1 LRLALPGTSRVAA
14 ALLAAAT
21 LVVGLAIGYT
31 LAVRAAP
38 PPREPALL
46 WDDYILAVASLY
58 QRDGDLTAAKERLRR
73 LSTDD
78 AGASVAALAAIYVPD
93 GRLGDSQAAALR
105 DLAMALTG
113 RSLPPMNDFTQSKT
127 APSQPEAGPTDAL
140 AALARNQLFWG
151 LVALLSFGVV
161 GTTLIRSRRASG
173 KGENANAIVETAPAK
188 SSLAPIVA
196 APRAAVQVATPPKA
210 SARGNVEKE
219 SRAAPKGRAISISQT
234 FVYEGDEDSIEEMAT
249 ITDPLSGRTVAGCG
263 LTNGPRAGGAGG
275 GFVGFL
281 VWLHEMGSHE
291 LPQTLGLVAEGS
303 GDACKAAIGEWAD
316 YARVDELVVARPG
329 VVRTFETRRLQA
341 AVSVVDLAQTRPGR
355 AKHKVFRRI
364 EVRLDIA
371 FKEGSAI
378 APGFG
383 SR

>member
-1 LRLALPGTSRVAA
+1 VV
-14 ALLAAAT
+14 LLAAAT
-21 LVVGLAIGYT
+21 LVVGLTIGYT
-31 LAVRAAP
+31 LAVRSAP

-78 AGASVAALAAIYVPD
+78 PGASVAALAAIYVPD

-127 APSQPEAGPTDAL
+127 APAQPETGPADAL

-161 GTTLIRSRRASG
+161 GTTVIRSRRANG
-173 KGENANAIVETAPAK
+173 NDENASAPVETDPASRGVAPTALALREAVRAPAQPRGVV
-188 SSLAPIVA
+188 SSRVE
-196 APRAAVQVATPPKA
+196 RAALP
-210 SARGNVEKE
+210 
-219 SRAAPKGRAISISQT
+219 AAPKGRATAISQS
-234 FVYEGDEDSIEEMAT
+234 FVYEGDEDSIEEMST
-249 ITDPLSGRTVAGCG
+249 IADPLNGRTIAGCG
-263 LTNGPRAGGAGG
+263 LTNGPRAGGASGG
-275 GFVGFL
+275 YVGFL

-291 LPQTLGLVAEGS
+291 LPQTLGLIAEGS

-341 AVSVVDLAQTRPGR
+341 AVSIVDLAQARPGR

-371 FKEGSAI
+371 FKEGAAN